1 METWSL
7 RWRDID
13 LDTGKAI
20 TRETKNKQTRVIP
33 IQSYALELMRKKSK
47 VRRIDTDLVFPS
59 TVDPQ
64 KPFDFRKSWE
74 SVLREAEIKD
84 FRWHDLRHSAG
95 SYLAMNGASLR
106 DIAEILGH
114 KTLEM
119 AMRYSHLT
127 EAHSASVVKSMNE
140 KMFENY

>member
-1 METWSL
+1 MILTWFFQARL
-7 RWRDID
+7 
-13 LDTGKAI
+13 
-20 TRETKNKQTRVIP
+20 IP
-33 IQSYALELMRKKSK
+33 K
-47 VRRIDTDLVFPS
+47 
-59 TVDPQ
+59 

-74 SVLREAEIKD
+74 SVLRKAAIKD